1 VILNFYAKAS
11 KFDRFGIRDFSYF
24 RRSVGT
30 LEKNWSDFLDGDN
43 GALGK
48 LYAEVFE
55 PLVFRAIYYTR
66 ESEIAYFYLM

>member
-1 VILNFYAKAS
+1 MY
-11 KFDRFGIRDFSYF
+11 R
-24 RRSVGT
+24 
-30 LEKNWSDFLDGDN
+30 LEEHWSDFLDGDN

-66 ESEIAYFYLM
+66 ESEIARDGTKNKEQGATI